1 MKNTIS
7 IHIGDM
13 FNKEHEFRKGNNPYF
28 YVDAEKSK
36 DNVYFEKNEISKED
50 ESNVYQMVI
59 SFNGDYDERILRN
72 ALVEYLE
79 TFQNRVPLYGSSRH
93 SYRGR
98 AVFSL

>member
-36 DNVYFEKNEISKED
+36 DNVYFELILVLICFLN
-50 ESNVYQMVI
+50 NL
-59 SFNGDYDERILRN
+59 DYDCNTIIK
-72 ALVEYLE
+72 AISTYVDK
-79 TFQNRVPLYGSSRH
+79 
-93 SYRGR
+93 
-98 AVFSL
+98 